1 MYEMGKSISLLRC
14 PININGIK
22 CGLTITADQLKFFL
36 TSELSSEIEKKTIK
50 DYIDKLEA

>member
-1 MYEMGKSISLLRC
+1 VYEMGKSISLLRC